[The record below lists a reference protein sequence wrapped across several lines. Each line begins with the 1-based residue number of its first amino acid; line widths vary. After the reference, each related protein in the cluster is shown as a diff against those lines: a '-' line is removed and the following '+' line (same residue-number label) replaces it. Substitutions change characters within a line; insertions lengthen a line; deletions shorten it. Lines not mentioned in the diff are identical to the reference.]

1 MRGRGEWDED
11 VVDRTKASGT
21 TDPLAL
27 ELMQE
32 VVYLRNEVAKLMRVV
47 NTPFTYRVV
56 NFLKRV
62 EHEDYYDRDTNFT
75 PFSVRV

>member
-32 VVYLRNEVAKLMRVV
+32 VVYLRTEVAKLMRVV
-47 NTPFTYRVV
+47 NTQKIKALEQANHRRR
-56 NFLKRV
+56 N
-62 EHEDYYDRDTNFT
+62 D
-75 PFSVRV
+75 

>member
-11 VVDRTKASGT
+11 IVDRTKASGT

-32 VVYLRNEVAKLMRVV
+32 VVYLRQELAKAMRQV
-47 NTPFTYRVV
+47 NAFI
-56 NFLKRV
+56 L
-62 EHEDYYDRDTNFT
+62 RDMNH
-75 PFSVRV
+75 RRRD

>member
-32 VVYLRNEVAKLMRVV
+32 VVYLRQELAKAMRQV
-47 NTPFTYRVV
+47 NAFI
-56 NFLKRV
+56 L
-62 EHEDYYDRDTNFT
+62 RDTNH
-75 PFSVRV
+75 RRRD

>member
-11 VVDRTKASGT
+11 IVDRTKASGT

-32 VVYLRNEVAKLMRVV
+32 VVYLRQELAKAMRQV
-47 NTPFTYRVV
+47 NAFI
-56 NFLKRV
+56 L
-62 EHEDYYDRDTNFT
+62 RDTNH
-75 PFSVRV
+75 RRRD

>member
-1 MRGRGEWDED
+1 MKPSRGEWDED

-32 VVYLRNEVAKLMRVV
+32 VVYLRTEVAKLMRVV
-47 NTPFTYRVV
+47 NTQKIKNLEQANHKLR
-56 NFLKRV
+56 
-62 EHEDYYDRDTNFT
+62 RD
-75 PFSVRV
+75 

>member
-32 VVYLRNEVAKLMRVV
+32 VVYLRGELAKCMRRI
-47 NTPFTYRVV
+47 TAYMLAETTHR
-56 NFLKRV
+56 R
-62 EHEDYYDRDTNFT
+62 RDD
-75 PFSVRV
+75 

>member
-32 VVYLRNEVAKLMRVV
+32 VVYLRHELAKAMRRV
-47 NTPFTYRVV
+47 N
-56 NFLKRV
+56 
-62 EHEDYYDRDTNFT
+62 DYVLRETNHRRRDD
-75 PFSVRV
+75 